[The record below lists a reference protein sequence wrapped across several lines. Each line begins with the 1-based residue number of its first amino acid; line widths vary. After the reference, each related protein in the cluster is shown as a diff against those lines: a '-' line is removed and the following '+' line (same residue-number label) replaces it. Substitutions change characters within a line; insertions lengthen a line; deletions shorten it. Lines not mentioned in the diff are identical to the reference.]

1 MKYRAT
7 GRPVEVLAGPLPE
20 GQRKIG
26 TGGRIADG
34 LFLTAQHVIMWDGAP
49 ARHITIRFPDQRQP
63 IEAHVVW
70 LGEDEVDAA
79 VLRVTEPRP
88 PALSETS
95 TSVPRTRWG
104 VLSGDDTTRAT
115 AVGFL
120 KGIGEQHDKR
130 PDIEQVGGY
139 IDPGS
144 SSREERYM
152 LNCASYRDPSMRGDS
167 RWAGFSGTLVTS
179 GQLTCGLVEKDTAYF
194 GGRRLTVV
202 PLHVL
207 AEMPGFRKVVQEE
220 TGRPLVLESVE
231 LQEFLAPWDPA
242 LPPATPAAL
251 LRPEFE
257 VAPYRKTE
265 ELGELRRW
273 CETDEL
279 VSGRLVTGRG
289 GQGKSRLAREL
300 AKDLLREGWVAGRL
314 QGFGADSGHAASS
327 ASNRADELSRILRH
341 SVADVLLLVD
351 YAEAGYASL
360 RVLLDQL
367 ATSPPQRR
375 VRLLMLARSD
385 GEWWRSLTR
394 ADVSG
399 VLVRTPLALGAPDRT
414 DRSAAFAEAVRCF
427 TAALSSVKG
436 YETATPEPVPLALP
450 SREVLGSSHP
460 LTLYNAAL
468 ATVLGPSKT
477 AQRTG
482 RGDAPMDVLLDHEYR
497 YWSRMARRHGLHD
510 AREWETAL
518 TAAFL
523 VGASSRKEALG
534 TLKALEESSDVRR
547 DSGRRDR
554 LAEMIHALYPTEEY
568 WGSPQPDSLTEY
580 HLKRAL
586 QDDGELRELLAR
598 FLPQCSRPQIERA
611 LGILGPLADATPSL
625 DRPVFELVTRHA
637 QHLAVSAARVVLRN
651 QTSRVLTD
659 ALQHVRVDSLPDAT
673 AVELYNE
680 LPRSTQAFADVALS
694 LAVRRHKDCTRSPRS
709 RDSADRAALARAR
722 DALAYRLFDA
732 GQYCDALHHAKR
744 AAADF
749 ARLTSADPDAYL
761 VPYGLALENLAALQ
775 SRKGRKR
782 HALRTIDLAMSVHE
796 RRREQEGDVHR
807 RADLSAVRRLKGG
820 YLHDCGRHE
829 EALVVL
835 GDALADHDRRD
846 KHAGSR
852 SDGASIRELQG
863 KCRTELAQYEV
874 ALKDFDSAVE
884 LRENLSREFPDTYL
898 TSLAD
903 TLLSRCKVQMLLERS
918 PAAMNDLQRA
928 VDIHRDLVHRNSDDH
943 AEFRESL
950 RRLRRATAPRWRQG
964 YERIGELLGDGD
976 RSAAPT
982 GRRSWTVFLT
992 RWTTFVC
999 ERGCITCP
1007 WTCGARNPAVSAALG
1022 TPNATR
1028 P

>member
-1 MKYRAT
+1 M
-7 GRPVEVLAGPLPE
+7 
-20 GQRKIG
+20 
-26 TGGRIADG
+26 
-34 LFLTAQHVIMWDGAP
+34 
-49 ARHITIRFPDQRQP
+49 
-63 IEAHVVW
+63 
-70 LGEDEVDAA
+70 
-79 VLRVTEPRP
+79 
-88 PALSETS
+88 
-95 TSVPRTRWG
+95 
-104 VLSGDDTTRAT
+104 
-115 AVGFL
+115 
-120 KGIGEQHDKR
+120 
-130 PDIEQVGGY
+130 
-139 IDPGS
+139 
-144 SSREERYM
+144 
-152 LNCASYRDPSMRGDS
+152 
-167 RWAGFSGTLVTS
+167 TS
-179 GQLTCGLVEKDTAYF
+179 GQLTCGLVVHDTAYF

-207 AEMPGFRKVVQEE
+207 AEIPEFRKLIQEE
-220 TGRPLVLESVE
+220 TSRPLVLESVE

-279 VSGRLVTGRG
+279 VSGRLVTGMG

-300 AKDLLREGWVAGRL
+300 AKELMREGWVAGRL
-314 QGFGADSGHAASS
+314 RGFGADSGHAASS
-327 ASNRADELSRILRH
+327 VSDRADELSRILCR

-351 YAEAGYASL
+351 YAEAGDASL

-414 DRSAAFAEAVRCF
+414 DRSAAFTEAVRCF

-436 YETATPEPVPLALP
+436 YETTMPEPVPLAP
-450 SREVLGSSHP
+450 PPREVSGSSHP

-468 ATVLGPSKT
+468 ATVLGPST
-477 AQRTG
+477 AAQRTG

-497 YWSRMARRHGLHD
+497 YWSRMAHRHGLHD

-523 VGASSRKEALG
+523 VGAASRKEALR
-534 TLKALEESSDVRR
+534 TLEVLEESSDVRR
-547 DSGRRDR
+547 DFGRRYR

-568 WGSPQPDSLTEY
+568 WGSLQPDSLTEY

-586 QDDGELRELLAR
+586 QDDGELRELLAC
-598 FLPQCSRPQIERA
+598 FLPKCSRPQIERA
-611 LGILGPLADATPSL
+611 LGILGPLADATDSL
-625 DRPVFELVTRHA
+625 ADPVRKLVISNA

-659 ALQHVRVDSLPDAT
+659 ALQQVRVDSLPDAT
-673 AVELYNE
+673 VVELYNE
-680 LPRSTQAFADVALS
+680 LPRRTQAFAEIALS
-694 LAVRRHKDCTRSPRS
+694 LAVRRHKDCTRSRRS
-709 RDSADRAALARAR
+709 RDRADIAALARAR

-732 GQYCDALHHAKR
+732 GHYCDALRHAKR
-744 AAADF
+744 AAKDF
-749 ARLTSADPDAYL
+749 ARLTSADADADAHL

-775 SRKGRKR
+775 SRTGWKR
-782 HALRTIDLAMSVHE
+782 CALRTIDLAMSVHE
-796 RRREQEGDVHR
+796 RRREQKGDVR
-807 RADLSAVRRLKGG
+807 KRADLSAVQRLKAG

-829 EALVVL
+829 KALKVL
-835 GDALADHDRRD
+835 GDALAGHDEHA

-863 KCRTELAQYEV
+863 MCRTELGQYDH
-874 ALKDFDSAVE
+874 ALKDFDRVVE

-903 TLLSRCKVQMLLERS
+903 TLLSRCRVQVLLDRR

-928 VDIHRDLVHRNSDDH
+928 VDIHRNLVHRNSDDQ

-950 RRLRRATAPRWRQG
+950 RRLRRRTTPLWLQG
-964 YERIGELLGDGD
+964 DERIGELLEDGD

-999 ERGCITCP
+999 ERGRITCP
-1007 WTCGARNPAVSAALG
+1007 WTCGARHPAVPAALG